1 MAASSFD
8 LAGMKPALQFRLHQ
22 QLTLTPQLQQ
32 AIRLLQLSQLE
43 LEAELRQITESNPLL
58 EFAEES
64 DDAEPVDADDAESE
78 YPSAESSS
86 AAAGSSDS
94 DGDDSTEWADGGGVA
109 ESPIDFSS
117 SSVGSNGS
125 STGSRGDEDFEP
137 QNAAPE
143 TLQQHL
149 LWQLNM
155 ASFNPRQYAIATVL
169 IDALNADGYLTEGL
183 EAVLAVLPA
192 DLKASIGEVDAVRRQ
207 LQGFDPAGVASLDL
221 RDCLRV
227 QLQQFDP
234 DTPQRELALRMVD
247 TELELLARNDVAR
260 LARRL
265 RASEDEVTA
274 AAVLIRSLD
283 PRPGA
288 ALDATPVEYVAPD
301 VYAMKDSSRWR
312 VSLNPDCQPRLGL
325 NQHYCGMIARARGED
340 ASWMRG
346 QLQEARWLI
355 KSLESRAETLLKVAE
370 AIVRRQ
376 SAFLDYGPEAM
387 HPLVLREVAEEVGMH
402 ESTISRVTTRKYIH
416 TPRGT
421 FELKYFFSS
430 GVSTEDGG
438 SASATAIQ
446 AMLRKLID
454 AEDARKPLSDQAI
467 AEELKRKGIQVARRT
482 VAKYREGLRI
492 PSSSERQ
499 RAS

>member
-1 MAASSFD
+1 
-8 LAGMKPALQFRLHQ
+8 MKPALQFRLHQ

-43 LEAELRQITESNPLL
+43 LEAELRQIAESNPLL
-58 EFAEES
+58 EFAEDSEDAAVAE
-64 DDAEPVDADDAESE
+64 DDEAAPDYAASASSTASSSSESE
-78 YPSAESSS
+78 GDE
-86 AAAGSSDS
+86 AAD
-94 DGDDSTEWADGGGVA
+94 WADGGGVA

-117 SSVGSNGS
+117 SSLGNSNS
-125 STGSRGDEDFEP
+125 AGSRGDEEFEP

-149 LWQLNM
+149 LWQLNL
-155 ASFNPRQYAIATVL
+155 ASFNSRQHLIATVL
-169 IDALNADGYLTEGL
+169 IDSLNADGYLTEGL
-183 EAVLAVLPA
+183 EAVLAALPA
-192 DLKASIGEVDAVRRQ
+192 DLRASIEEIDAVRRQ
-207 LQGFDPAGVASLDL
+207 LQGFDPAGVGSLDL
-221 RDCLRV
+221 RYCLRV

-234 DTPQRELALRMVD
+234 ATPQRELALRMVD
-247 TELELLARNDVAR
+247 GELELLARNDIAR

-265 RASEDEVTA
+265 HASEDDVAA

-301 VYAMKDSSRWR
+301 VYALRDGSRWR
-312 VSLNPDCQPRLGL
+312 VSLNLDAQPRLGL
-325 NQHYCGMIARARGED
+325 NQHYCGLIARARGED

-402 ESTISRVTTRKYIH
+402 ESTISRVTTRKYLH

-454 AEDARKPLSDQAI
+454 AEDARKPLSDQAL
-467 AEELKRKGIQVARRT
+467 AEELQRKGIQVARRT

>member
-1 MAASSFD
+1 
-8 LAGMKPALQFRLHQ
+8 MKPGLQFRLNQ

-43 LEAELRQITESNPLL
+43 LETELRQIAESNPLL
-58 EFAEES
+58 EFEEENPSTEEDDEDIYAAEVVTPTP
-64 DDAEPVDADDAESE
+64 DNDVADEA
-78 YPSAESSS
+78 P
-86 AAAGSSDS
+86 
-94 DGDDSTEWADGGGVA
+94 EWADGGGSA
-109 ESPIDFSS
+109 EAPIDFSVGS
-117 SSVGSNGS
+117 SSGSGN
-125 STGSRGDEDFEP
+125 TRGEEDFEP

-143 TLQQHL
+143 SLQEHL
-149 LWQLNM
+149 LWQLNL
-155 ASFNPRQYAIATVL
+155 APFDARQRAIATVL
-169 IDALNADGYLTEGL
+169 IDALNVDGYLIDGL
-183 EAVLAVLPA
+183 DAIQAALPA
-192 DLKASIGEVDAVRRQ
+192 HLKAGIEEIETVRLQ
-207 LQGFDPAGVASLDL
+207 LQRFDPTGVASLDL

-227 QLQQFDP
+227 QLEQLEP
-234 DTPQRELALRMVD
+234 STPQRDLAILIVAG
-247 TELELLARNDVAR
+247 ELELLARNDIAR
-260 LARRL
+260 LARKL
-265 RASEDEVTA
+265 RASEEEVA
-274 AAVLIRSLD
+274 AAALLIRGLD

-301 VYAMKDSSRWR
+301 VYAVKDGGRWR

-325 NQHYCGMIARARGED
+325 NRHYCSLIAQARGQD

-421 FELKYFFSS
+421 FELKHFFSS

-438 SASATAIQ
+438 GASATAIQ

-454 AEDARKPLSDQAI
+454 AEDPRKPLSDQAI
-467 AEELKRKGIQVARRT
+467 AEELHRKGIQVARRT

-499 RAS
+499 RVG

>member
-1 MAASSFD
+1 
-8 LAGMKPALQFRLHQ
+8 MKPALQFRLHQ

-43 LEAELRQITESNPLL
+43 LEAELRQIAESNPLL
-58 EFAEES
+58 EFAEEAEDDEAS
-64 DDAEPVDADDAESE
+64 ERDDADTD
-78 YPSAESSS
+78 YPSSES
-86 AAAGSSDS
+86 AAASGNDNENDEPGDWTDS
-94 DGDDSTEWADGGGVA
+94 VVA
-109 ESPIDFSS
+109 EAPMDFSS
-117 SSVGSNGS
+117 SSLGS
-125 STGSRGDEDFEP
+125 SLGSSSGSRGDDDFEP

-155 ASFNPRQYAIATVL
+155 ASLSPRQHLIATVL
-169 IDALNADGYLTEGL
+169 IDALNADGYLVEGL
-183 EAVLAVLPA
+183 EPILAALPPS
-192 DLKASIGEVDAVRRQ
+192 LNASLAEIDAVRCK
-207 LQGFDPAGVASLDL
+207 LQGFDPAGVGSLDL
-221 RDCLRV
+221 RDCLHA
-227 QLQQFDP
+227 QLQQFRP
-234 DTPQRELALRMVD
+234 DTAQRDLALRIVD
-247 TELELLARNDVAR
+247 GELELLARNDIAR
-260 LARRL
+260 LARRM
-265 RASEDEVTA
+265 RVCEDDVAA

-301 VYAMKDSSRWR
+301 VYALRDGSRWR
-312 VSLNPDCQPRLGL
+312 VSLNADAQPRLGL
-325 NQHYCGMIARARGED
+325 NQHYCGLIAKARGED

-355 KSLESRAETLLKVAE
+355 KSLESRAETLLKVSD

-402 ESTISRVTTRKYIH
+402 ESTISRVTTRKYLH

-446 AMLRKLID
+446 AMLRKLIE
-454 AEDARKPLSDQAI
+454 AEDARKPLSDQSI
-467 AEELKRKGIQVARRT
+467 AEELQRKGIQVARRT

>member
-1 MAASSFD
+1 
-8 LAGMKPALQFRLHQ
+8 MKPALQFRLHQ

-43 LEAELRQITESNPLL
+43 LEAELRQIAEANPLL
-58 EFAEES
+58 EFAEEVES
-64 DDAEPVDADDAESE
+64 DEGDEDNRITEAEGEYATSE
-78 YPSAESSS
+78 
-86 AAAGSSDS
+86 AGSLAN
-94 DGDDSTEWADGGGVA
+94 DDSTGQGNDEPVEWADSGTA
-109 ESPIDFSS
+109 ETPIDFST
-117 SSVGSNGS
+117 GSIGS
-125 STGSRGDEDFEP
+125 SSRGDDDFEP

-143 TLQQHL
+143 SLQQHL
-149 LWQLNM
+149 QWQLNLV
-155 ASFNPRQYAIATVL
+155 AFTPRQELIATVL
-169 IDALNADGYLTEGL
+169 IDALNPAGYLAEGL
-183 EAVLAVLPA
+183 ETILAALPS
-192 DLKASIGEVDAVRRQ
+192 DLNVSITEIEDVRRQ
-207 LQGFDPAGVASLDL
+207 LQCFDPPGVASLDL

-227 QLQQFDP
+227 QLEQFP
-234 DTPQRELALRMVD
+234 ADTPHRELALHIVD
-247 TELELLARNDVAR
+247 SELDLLARNDIAR

-265 RASEDEVTA
+265 RASEEHVA
-274 AAVLIRSLD
+274 AAALLIRGLD

-288 ALDATPVEYVAPD
+288 ALDITPVEYVAPD
-301 VYAMKDSSRWR
+301 VHAVRDGSRWR
-312 VSLNPDCQPRLGL
+312 VSLNADAQPRLGL
-325 NQHYCGMIARARGED
+325 NQHYCGLIAKARGED
-340 ASWMRG
+340 ANWMRG

-387 HPLVLREVAEEVGMH
+387 HPMVLREVAEEVGMH
-402 ESTISRVTTRKYIH
+402 ESTISRVTTRKYLH

-446 AMLRKLID
+446 AMLRKLIE
-454 AEDARKPLSDQAI
+454 AEDVRKPLSDLALTR
-467 AEELKRKGIQVARRT
+467 ELKNKGIQVARRT

-499 RAS
+499 RAG

>member
-1 MAASSFD
+1 
-8 LAGMKPALQFRLHQ
+8 MKTGLQFRLNQ

-43 LEAELRQITESNPLL
+43 LEAELRQIAESNPLL
-58 EFAEES
+58 EFSEDSAENEGGNGEEDSFEAAQTPGPSSNAPSSSSSSDDSGSS
-64 DDAEPVDADDAESE
+64 DDAEAPDWGDA
-78 YPSAESSS
+78 P
-86 AAAGSSDS
+86 
-94 DGDDSTEWADGGGVA
+94 AD
-109 ESPIDFSS
+109 EPIDFSS
-117 SSVGSNGS
+117 SGAGRGNGS
-125 STGSRGDEDFEP
+125 EDDGFEP

-143 TLQQHL
+143 TLREHL
-149 LWQLNM
+149 MWQLNLAHM
-155 ASFNPRQYAIATVL
+155 TPRQRTIAAVL
-169 IDALNADGYLTEGL
+169 IDAVNADGYLGEGL
-183 EAVLAVLPA
+183 ESVATALPA
-192 DLKASIGEVDAVRRQ
+192 DLKATLEEIENVRRMVQ
-207 LQGFDPAGVASLDL
+207 RFDPTGVASLDL
-221 RDCLRV
+221 RDCLRA
-227 QLQQFDP
+227 QLEQFSSG
-234 DTPQRELALRMVD
+234 TPHLDLALRIVD
-247 TELELLARNDVAR
+247 SELELLARNDIVK

-265 RASEDEVTA
+265 RAEADDVAS

-288 ALDATPVEYVAPD
+288 AMDPTPVEYVAPD
-301 VYAMKDSSRWR
+301 VYARKEGGRWR

-325 NQHYCGMIARARGED
+325 NQHYCNLIARARGDD

-355 KSLESRAETLLKVAE
+355 KSLESRAETLMKVAE

-421 FELKYFFSS
+421 FELKHFFSS

-446 AMLRKLID
+446 AMLRKLVD
-454 AEDARKPLSDQAI
+454 GEDTRKPLSDQAI
-467 AEELKRKGIQVARRT
+467 AEELRRKGIQVARRT
-482 VAKYREGLRI
+482 VAKYREAMRI

-499 RAS
+499 RAG

>member
-1 MAASSFD
+1 
-8 LAGMKPALQFRLHQ
+8 MKPALQFRLHQ

-43 LEAELRQITESNPLL
+43 LEAELRQIAESNPLL
-58 EFAEES
+58 EFAEEIE
-64 DDAEPVDADDAESE
+64 DDEAVDNAEAESE
-78 YPSAESSS
+78 YPSAESVAATSS
-86 AAAGSSDS
+86 SEH
-94 DGDDSTEWADGGGVA
+94 DGDDHSDWADGGGVA
-109 ESPIDFSS
+109 EAPIDFSS
-117 SSVGSNGS
+117 SSISSGS
-125 STGSRGDEDFEP
+125 SSRNDEDFEP
-137 QNAAPE
+137 QKAAPE

-149 LWQLNM
+149 LWQLNL
-155 ASFNPRQYAIATVL
+155 ASFNPRQHLIATVL
-169 IDALNADGYLTEGL
+169 IDALNTAGYLAEGM
-183 EAVLAVLPA
+183 EAVLTALPA
-192 DLKASIGEVDAVRRQ
+192 DLNATLDEVDAVRRQ
-207 LQGFDPAGVASLDL
+207 LQGFDPAGVGSLDL

-227 QLQQFDP
+227 QLEQFGP
-234 DTPQRELALRMVD
+234 DTPQRDLALRMVD
-247 TELELLARNDVAR
+247 TELELLARNDIAR

-265 RASEDEVTA
+265 RASEDDVA
-274 AAVLIRSLD
+274 VAAVLIRSLD

-301 VYAMKDSSRWR
+301 VYAMRDGSRWR
-312 VSLNPDCQPRLGL
+312 VSLNPDAQPRLGL
-325 NQHYCGMIARARGED
+325 NQHYCGLIARARGED

-355 KSLESRAETLLKVAE
+355 KSLESRAETLLKVAD

-402 ESTISRVTTRKYIH
+402 ESTISRVTTRKYLH

-467 AEELKRKGIQVARRT
+467 AEELQRKGIQVARRT

-492 PSSSERQ
+492 PTSSERQ

>member
-1 MAASSFD
+1 
-8 LAGMKPALQFRLHQ
+8 MKPGLQFRLNQ

-43 LEAELRQITESNPLL
+43 LEAELRQIAESNPLL
-58 EFAEES
+58 EFSEDSAAENDGDGDGNEFEAPAEASTSSDVDVDEAADWSESTGPAEE
-64 DDAEPVDADDAESE
+64 
-78 YPSAESSS
+78 
-86 AAAGSSDS
+86 
-94 DGDDSTEWADGGGVA
+94 
-109 ESPIDFSS
+109 PIDFS
-117 SSVGSNGS
+117 GSNGS
-125 STGSRGDEDFEP
+125 GSRTNGSGEDDNFEP

-143 TLQQHL
+143 TLQEHL
-149 LWQLNM
+149 LWQLNLTHLSLRERTI
-155 ASFNPRQYAIATVL
+155 AAIL
-169 IDALNADGYLTEGL
+169 IDSLNADGYLTEGL
-183 EAVLAVLPA
+183 DAVTAAVPT
-192 DLKASIGEVDAVRRQ
+192 DLKASVEEVDAVRRL
-207 LQGFDPAGVASLDL
+207 LQRFDPTGVASLDL

-227 QLQQFDP
+227 QLEQFDP
-234 DTPQRELALRMVD
+234 ELPQRELALRIVD
-247 TELELLARNDVAR
+247 GELELLARNDIAR

-265 RASEDEVTA
+265 RATEDETHA

-288 ALDATPVEYVAPD
+288 ALDVTPVEYVAPD
-301 VYAMKDSSRWR
+301 VYARKDGGRWR

-325 NQHYCGMIARARGED
+325 NQHYCNLIAQARGDD

-355 KSLESRAETLLKVAE
+355 KSLESRAETLLKVAD

-421 FELKYFFSS
+421 FELKHFFSS

-446 AMLRKLID
+446 AMLRKLVD
-454 AEDARKPLSDQAI
+454 AEDPRKPLSDQAI
-467 AEELKRKGIQVARRT
+467 AEELHRKGIQVARRT
-482 VAKYREGLRI
+482 VAKYREALRI

-499 RAS
+499 RAG

>member
-1 MAASSFD
+1 MVFTPFD
-8 LAGMKPALQFRLHQ
+8 LVGMKPALQFRLHQ

-43 LEAELRQITESNPLL
+43 LEAELRQIAEGNPLL
-58 EFAEES
+58 EFAEDSEEDEATG
-64 DDAEPVDADDAESE
+64 DDADLAD
-78 YPSAESSS
+78 YPDPAAS
-86 AAAGSSDS
+86 AADNLDV
-94 DGDDSTEWADGGGVA
+94 DGNRDDVTDWADGGGSA
-109 ESPIDFSS
+109 ESPIDFTHGSTSS
-117 SSVGSNGS
+117 SS
-125 STGSRGDEDFEP
+125 GSRNDEDFEP
-137 QNAAPE
+137 QNSAPE

-155 ASFNPRQYAIATVL
+155 ASFNPRQHAIATVL
-169 IDALNADGYLTEGL
+169 IDALSPAGYLVDGM
-183 EAVLAVLPA
+183 EAVLAALPA
-192 DLKASIGEVDAVRRQ
+192 ALKASIAEIDAVRRH
-207 LQGFDPAGVASLDL
+207 LQGFDPVGVGSLDL

-234 DTPQRELALRMVD
+234 ATPQRELALRIVE
-247 TELELLARNDVAR
+247 TELDVLARNDIAK

-265 RASEDEVTA
+265 RSSEEDTTA
-274 AAVLIRSLD
+274 AALLIRSLD

-301 VYAMKDSSRWR
+301 VYAIRQGSRWQ
-312 VSLNPDCQPRLGL
+312 VSLNADCQPRLGL
-325 NQHYCGMIARARGED
+325 NQHYCGLIAKARGED

-355 KSLESRAETLLKVAE
+355 KSLESRAETLLKVAD

-402 ESTISRVTTRKYIH
+402 ESTISRVTTRKYLH

-446 AMLRKLID
+446 AMLRKLIE

-467 AEELKRKGIQVARRT
+467 AEHLQGKGIQVARRT

-499 RAS
+499 RAR